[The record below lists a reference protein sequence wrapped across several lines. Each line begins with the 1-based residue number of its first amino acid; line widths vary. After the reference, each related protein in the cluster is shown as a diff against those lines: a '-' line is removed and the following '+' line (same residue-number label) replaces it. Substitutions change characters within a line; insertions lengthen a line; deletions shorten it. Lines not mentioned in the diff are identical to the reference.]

1 MTSTRSLLEDEMSRK
16 IFNTQDLGSY
26 DFISQLIEID
36 AEKFRKTTEQ
46 VIEIINTEQLEGLEG
61 NDLEVYKT
69 YVHEMTHFLDSTTT
83 LWGLQYSIRLNN
95 WFKYQNK
102 QTLEVLALNDSEI
115 TLHNSYCSEKGE
127 GVKFSRI
134 KYSLE
139 YNEKF
144 GAFIR
149 FFYLDEFE
157 NILHSN
163 PLSMLA
169 LLEGHAYAKEL
180 NISIEK
186 YKKNNDLVELGIL
199 KRDNSEKI
207 LKLSSCE
214 YTAYLALAIQMMPE
228 IDVDIQLN
236 LLCKIFKFC
245 LDIPLIYLA
254 QTPNYLFEMAFLN
267 NNEMLISQLKME
279 FSRGNNRHILALLVL
294 FDILNKIHNNLLTL
308 DCNFIENIDNSILK
322 IFISNN
328 ESVEN
333 LLESMKA
340 HWQIELELDIK
351 LLNELDA
358 KFPLLMAQQRIDLGW
373 GYHSHI
379 RYHLPDICT
388 DGIDK
393 ATFNQRL
400 DLDTDKYF
408 DEINEKSKS
417 LRSEISLYGTKRDH
431 LKPDFSHGYLEWMR
445 ENPMGGVYHFD
456 K

>member
-1 MTSTRSLLEDEMSRK
+1 MSRK
-16 IFNTQDLGSY
+16 IFNTESLGSY

-36 AEKFRKTTEQ
+36 TELFRKTTEQ
-46 VIEIINTEQLEGLEG
+46 VIEIINTKQLERLEG

-83 LWGLQYSIRLNN
+83 LWGMQYSIRLNA

-102 QTLEVLALNDSEI
+102 QSLEVLALNDSEI
-115 TLHNSYCSEKGE
+115 TLHNFDCSKKGE
-127 GVKFSRI
+127 GIKFSRI

-149 FFYLDEFE
+149 VFYLDEFGK
-157 NILHSN
+157 ILHSN

-186 YKKNNDLVELGIL
+186 CKKENDLVELVIL

-207 LKLSSCE
+207 LKLNSCE
-214 YTAYLALAIQMMPE
+214 YTTYLALAIQMMPE

-236 LLCKIFKFC
+236 LLCNIFEFC

-254 QTPNYLFEMAFLN
+254 QTPSYLFEMAFLN
-267 NNEMLISQLKME
+267 NNESIISQLKME
-279 FSRGNNRHILALLVL
+279 FSRGHNRHILALLIL
-294 FDILNKIHNNLLTL
+294 FDILNKIHNNIITI
-308 DCNFIENIDNSILK
+308 DCNFIDNIDNFILR
-322 IFISNN
+322 IFNYN
-328 ESVEN
+328 DESLQR
-333 LLESMKA
+333 LLESMKV
-340 HWQIELELDIK
+340 HWQIELEVDIK

-358 KFPLLMAQQRIDLGW
+358 KFPLLMAQQRINLGW

-379 RYHLPDICT
+379 RYRLPDICIN
-388 DGIDK
+388 GIDK
-393 ATFNQRL
+393 ATFKQRL
-400 DLDTDKYF
+400 NLDIDNYF
-408 DEINEKSKS
+408 DEINEKSKL
-417 LRSEISLYGTKRDH
+417 LRSEISFYGTKRDH
-431 LKPDFSHGYLEWMR
+431 PNPNFSHSFLEWIR

-456 K
+456 E